1 MKGKFTECTNLS
13 KVHIMS
19 KESYFTS
26 KQIPLKKKDL
36 LTISKKCF
44 LFKRNLYKSLVQIM
58 RMLVSPR
65 EYFLLRKLQ
74 CF

>member
-26 KQIPLKKKDL
+26 KQIPLKKKRFANYF
-36 LTISKKCF
+36 KKMF
-44 LFKRNLYKSLVQIM
+44 SI
-58 RMLVSPR
+58 
-65 EYFLLRKLQ
+65 
-74 CF
+74 

>member
-1 MKGKFTECTNLS
+1 MHKPLQSSHYVKGKLF
-13 KVHIMS
+13 
-19 KESYFTS
+19 YFQTDP
-26 KQIPLKKKDL
+26 IKKKDL